1 MLTRHGLSSV
11 REPARPS
18 TRRSNRPAISIAVA
32 RQEQMRSAIEAASP
46 ISQHRDAD
54 EHQGKSRR
62 LGICCAWNPGRS
74 LRSSA
79 NAKKR
84 EGLPAA
90 KSLSLVTK
98 SRWRPSA
105 RSGPKASPSS
115 FSGKEAPA
123 NPKLA
128 GRADTNSLRIEA
140 KAAGG
145 DACIDGRRG
154 TGEILPRSVRQQC
167 RLIQRWR
174 DGSSA
179 GIDMNGE
186 GFDAIDISRRA
197 VCWSP
202 IGDRHILLALSSIGD
217 A

>member
-1 MLTRHGLSSV
+1 MEPRQIAAIQCKRKKTRG
-11 REPARPS
+11 
-18 TRRSNRPAISIAVA
+18 IACSKITVA
-32 RQEQMRSAIEAASP
+32 RNQKQMASV
-46 ISQHRDAD
+46 
-54 EHQGKSRR
+54 GKIRAEGQSFEF
-62 LGICCAWNPGRS
+62 
-74 LRSSA
+74 LR
-79 NAKKR
+79 
-84 EGLPAA
+84 
-90 KSLSLVTK
+90 
-98 SRWRPSA
+98 
-105 RSGPKASPSS
+105 
-115 FSGKEAPA
+115 KEAPA
-123 NPKLA
+123 NPKFA

-154 TGEILPRSVRQQC
+154 TGEILPRSVCQQC

>member
-115 FSGKEAPA
+115 FSG
-123 NPKLA
+123 
-128 GRADTNSLRIEA
+128 
-140 KAAGG
+140 
-145 DACIDGRRG
+145 RR
-154 TGEILPRSVRQQC
+154 L
-167 RLIQRWR
+167 RLIQNLPVEPTRIPS
-174 DGSSA
+174 G
-179 GIDMNGE
+179 
-186 GFDAIDISRRA
+186 SRRRPLEGTLVSMA
-197 VCWSP
+197 EEAPVKFCPDPFVSNVVLFSDGETVP
-202 IGDRHILLALSSIGD
+202 APAST
-217 A
+217 